1 MDLAWPQDAVAL
13 FGGEFHLLA
22 FLLPPLPQLLQ
33 VSTLVHVTQVETGFP
48 LCLRHLCAEPLL
60 QHRLLVG
67 QPLTQV
73 GPLEPVQVL
82 QTDGRTD
89 VLASISTAAPMFQLH
104 LDNTAIIFI
113 SPERS

>member
-1 MDLAWPQDAVAL
+1 M
-13 FGGEFHLLA
+13 FGGELHLLA

-48 LCLRHLCAEPLL
+48 LCLRHLSAEPLL

-82 QTDGRTD
+82 QTDGRT
-89 VLASISTAAPMFQLH
+89 
-104 LDNTAIIFI
+104 
-113 SPERS
+113 

>member
-1 MDLAWPQDAVAL
+1 MDSVWPQDAAAV
-13 FGGEFHLLA
+13 FGGELHLLA

-33 VSTLVHVTQVETGFP
+33 VSTLVHVTQVEIGLP
-48 LCLRHLCAEPLL
+48 LCLRHLSAEPLL
-60 QHRLLVG
+60 QHCLLVG

-73 GPLEPVQVL
+73 GPLELVQVL

-89 VLASISTAAPMFQLH
+89 VSASRRTAAPMFQLH
-104 LDNTAIIFI
+104 LDNTAIVFI